1 MHFFSFFC
9 FLVIIFSGFI
19 LRLINLTLL
28 PVFADEAIYIR
39 WSQVMSAEPTL
50 RFLPLSDGK
59 QPLFMWVLM
68 FLVNRISDPL
78 FAGRIIS
85 VFSGI
90 ASLVGICLISYVLFR
105 SKAVSLASG
114 LLVSVSPYF
123 VFFDRMALVDSMLTM
138 WFIWTFVFGILTVKT
153 RRLDMAIFSGFCLG
167 FASLTK
173 SSAIFAALLLPSTLI
188 LGSYSKKR
196 KIMFYEFLYIM
207 FLLAFSYLVAVSMY
221 NIQRLGPNFH
231 LLSSRTADY
240 VFPISHLW
248 ENPLDPFKPH
258 IYQSFEWI
266 FMMGPWGM
274 FLLTAYSLL
283 FINRKNSREKVFLLF
298 WFLIPL
304 IIQAMY
310 AKVFTAR
317 YLLFVI
323 PPFFVLGGSAFLD
336 FNKKSLLPKTLIGVM
351 LFFLFQALSFDYKL
365 LTNPSVANLPRSER
379 SGYLEEWTA
388 GTGIKDVAEYI
399 KKVSTENPDVQIVV
413 GTEGYFGTLPDGLLM
428 YLQGTP
434 RVVTIGVGL
443 NIKEVPEPLVESRAF
458 GNKTYLV
465 VNDSRLKIIDPE
477 SHGLKLIESFE
488 KAQKP
493 DGGQERLLFF
503 ELI

>member
-1 MHFFSFFC
+1 
-9 FLVIIFSGFI
+9 
-19 LRLINLTLL
+19 LRFINLTLL

-59 QPLFMWVLM
+59 QPLFMWILM

-90 ASLVGICLISYVLFR
+90 ASLVGICLISYILFR
-105 SKAVSLASG
+105 SKAVSLVSG

-123 VFFDRMALVDSMLTM
+123 VFFDRMALVDSMLLM
-138 WFIWTFVFGILTVKT
+138 WTVWTFVFGILTVKT

-196 KIMFYEFLYIM
+196 KIVLYEFLYTM
-207 FLLAFSYLVAVSMY
+207 FLFFVSCLIAVFMY

-248 ENPLDPFKPH
+248 ENPMDPLKPYL
-258 IYQSFEWI
+258 IRAFEWI
-266 FMMGPWGM
+266 KLMGPWGV

-283 FINRKNSREKVFLLF
+283 FINRKNLREKAFLLF
-298 WFLIPL
+298 WFLMPL

-323 PPFFVLGGSAFLD
+323 PPVFILGGSAFLD
-336 FNKKSLLPKTLIGVM
+336 FNKESLLSKFLIGVT
-351 LFFLFQALSFDYKL
+351 LLFLFQALSFDYKL
-365 LTNPSVANLPRSER
+365 LTNPSAANLPRSER

-388 GTGIKDVAEYI
+388 GTGIKDVSEYI
-399 KKVSTENPDVQIVV
+399 KRVSRENSDTQIVV

-434 RVVTIGVGL
+434 RVVTIGIGL

-465 VNDSRLKIIDPE
+465 INDSRLKIIDPE
-477 SHGLKLIESFE
+477 SRGLRLIASFE
-488 KAQKP
+488 KAKKP
-493 DGGQERLLFF
+493 DGGQEHLLFF